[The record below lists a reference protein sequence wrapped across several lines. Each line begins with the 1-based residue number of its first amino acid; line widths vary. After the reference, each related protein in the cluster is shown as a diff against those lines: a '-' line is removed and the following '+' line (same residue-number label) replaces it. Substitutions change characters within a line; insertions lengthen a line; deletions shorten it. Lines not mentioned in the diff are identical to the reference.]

1 MLYITIF
8 EWSKQMISQSDN
20 REDETQVPNMFLEI
34 NNTYCW
40 TVSTGIKKF
49 DDLLK
54 WPFFN
59 LEEDS

>member
-1 MLYITIF
+1 
-8 EWSKQMISQSDN
+8 MISQSDN